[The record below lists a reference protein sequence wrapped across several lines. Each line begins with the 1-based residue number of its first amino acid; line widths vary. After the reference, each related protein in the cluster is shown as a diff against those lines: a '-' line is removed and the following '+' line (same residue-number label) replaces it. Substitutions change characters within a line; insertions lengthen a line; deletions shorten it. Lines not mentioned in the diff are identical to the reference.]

1 MTDPLRVLFVCTAN
15 ICRSAYATVRSE
27 QLLGADAPVRVS
39 SAGTHGWVDHPMDP
53 PMAAEVRSRHGDP
66 SRFRSRRLTPEII
79 READL
84 ILTAESLHRD
94 FILDEWPGVFRRTFT
109 LQQFAD
115 LAAAAPGLDPRGL
128 LAEAHRRR
136 RPTHASGDVP
146 DPYGRGAEA
155 AAQCA
160 THLDRLLAGILPRL
174 AGSGGQP
181 A

>member
-1 MTDPLRVLFVCTAN
+1 MTEPLRVLFVCTAN

-27 QLLGADAPVRVS
+27 QLLGTDAPVRVS
-39 SAGTHGWVDHPMDP
+39 SAGTHGWVDQPMDP
-53 PMAAEVRSRHGDP
+53 PMAAEVHARHGDP
-66 SRFRSRRLTPEII
+66 SGFRSRRLTPEII
-79 READL
+79 RDADV
-84 ILTAESLHRD
+84 ILAAGSQHRD
-94 FILDEWPGVFRRTFT
+94 FILDEWPEVFRRTFT

-115 LAAAAPGLDPRGL
+115 LAAAAPDLDPRGL
-128 LAEAHRRR
+128 LAEAHRLRK
-136 RPTHASGDVP
+136 PTHPSDDVP
-146 DPYGRGAEA
+146 DPYGRGAKA